1 MKLLF
6 CTLFLTIISTIT
18 ATPLVPGVQRSFKL
32 KSHVLTPPN
41 PSFETL
47 YLEPYHIYPAFNYA
61 VFALKTAAN
70 PGIVGHLNGTAD
82 DFTYDNADLIFGF
95 GGSFPY
101 GFVIDQI
108 NTTYNP
114 IEINAGGGTKGIF
127 IDQGVI
133 KYHNP
138 ISGGFYGQ
146 SIYTIWCK
154 TWTTKANPTIFSLQQ
169 HASLRAS
176 GTGVLQA

>member
-114 IEINAGGGTKGIF
+114 IEVNAGGGTKGIF

-146 SIYTIWCK
+146 SIYTI
-154 TWTTKANPTIFSLQQ
+154 
-169 HASLRAS
+169 
-176 GTGVLQA
+176 

>member
-1 MKLLF
+1 M
-6 CTLFLTIISTIT
+6 
-18 ATPLVPGVQRSFKL
+18 
-32 KSHVLTPPN
+32 N
-41 PSFETL
+41 
-47 YLEPYHIYPAFNYA
+47 
-61 VFALKTAAN
+61 
-70 PGIVGHLNGTAD
+70 
-82 DFTYDNADLIFGF
+82 
-95 GGSFPY
+95 
-101 GFVIDQI
+101 QI

-154 TWTTKANPTIFSLQQ
+154 TCTTEANPMIFSLQQ
-169 HASLRAS
+169 HINLRAS